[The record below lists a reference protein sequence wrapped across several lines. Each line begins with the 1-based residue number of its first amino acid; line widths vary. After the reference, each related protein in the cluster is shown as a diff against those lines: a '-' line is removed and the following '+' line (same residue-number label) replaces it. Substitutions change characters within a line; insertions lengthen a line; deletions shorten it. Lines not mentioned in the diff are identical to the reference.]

1 MKKSEKLCD
10 EMELIDE
17 QYIEEAEQ
25 AAGDCSPVRRRRIV
39 LRRALIAAAV
49 VAVVASVV
57 VIAGEIHHDKTITT
71 PDGKTVE
78 LDYSGTEDMLN
89 GDNVDKYT
97 DQSGNTYSFNKDGLN
112 TSYATSLEKYKEN
125 YYRYQNGEYET
136 VEEKTAV
143 ETASAE
149 LSSRYGKY
157 FDSMQ
162 LINTTYAEG
171 DGIWYVTF
179 AQLIGEDDII
189 EGITCN
195 ASVLPDGTIGSSA
208 LVGVPDFEGIGDEQV
223 KGITYDMIS
232 HDVENTLVAKYGD
245 SLLSYDIE
253 RIWLRNE
260 NGRVVVAAA
269 VRALFLSEEGKEIP
283 EEWPLFT
290 YELND

>member
-1 MKKSEKLCD
+1 MKSSE
-10 EMELIDE
+10 EMMNSLLERRRVYNE
-17 QYIEEAEQ
+17 NK
-25 AAGDCSPVRRRRIV
+25 GVTGKRGVRRPAMKRVLIV
-39 LRRALIAAAV
+39 AAV

-97 DQSGNTYSFNKDGLN
+97 DQSGNTYLFNKDDLN

-195 ASVLPDGTIGSSA
+195 ASVLPDGTIESSA
-208 LVGVPDFEGIGDEQV
+208 LVGVPEFEGIGDEQV
-223 KGITYDMIS
+223 KGITFERIVNDIEQAFNERYGD
-232 HDVENTLVAKYGD
+232 TLV
-245 SLLSYDIE
+245 SYEID
-253 RIWLRNE
+253 RIWLKNDD
-260 NGRVVVAAA
+260 GRVCVAVSATPEISMDDGST
-269 VRALFLSEEGKEIP
+269 RTEEL
-283 EEWPLFT
+283 PLFT
-290 YELND
+290 YEING

>member
-1 MKKSEKLCD
+1 MKSSE
-10 EMELIDE
+10 EMTRCLLE
-17 QYIEEAEQ
+17 
-25 AAGDCSPVRRRRIV
+25 RRRIYNENKGVTGKRVGRRPAMKRV
-39 LRRALIAAAV
+39 LIVAAV

-78 LDYSGTEDMLN
+78 LDYSGTEEMLN

-125 YYRYQNGEYET
+125 YYRYRNGEYET

-149 LSSRYGKY
+149 LSSRYGEY
-157 FDSMQ
+157 FDSME
-162 LINTTYAEG
+162 LVNTTYVEG

-195 ASVLPDGTIGSSA
+195 ASVLPDGTIESSA
-208 LVGVPDFEGIGDEQV
+208 LVGVPEFEGIGDEQV
-223 KGITYDMIS
+223 KGITFERIVNDIEQAFNERYGD
-232 HDVENTLVAKYGD
+232 TLV
-245 SLLSYDIE
+245 SYEID
-253 RIWLRNE
+253 RIWLKNDD
-260 NGRVVVAAA
+260 GRVCVAVSATPEISMDDGST
-269 VRALFLSEEGKEIP
+269 RAD
-283 EEWPLFT
+283 EWPLFT
-290 YELND
+290 YEING

>member
-1 MKKSEKLCD
+1 MKRPEKLRD
-10 EMELIDE
+10 MMELIDE
-17 QYIEEAEQ
+17 KYIEEAEQ
-25 AAGDCSPVRRRRIV
+25 AVRHGSPARKRGIV
-39 LRRALIAAAV
+39 LRRVLVAAAV

-78 LDYSGTEDMLN
+78 LDYSGTEDN
-89 GDNVDKYT
+89 NVDKYT
-97 DQSGNTYSFNKDGLN
+97 DQSGNTYLFNKDDLN

-162 LINTTYAEG
+162 LINTTYVEG

-208 LVGVPDFEGIGDEQV
+208 LVGVPEFEGIGDEQV
-223 KGITYDMIS
+223 KGITFERIV
-232 HDVENTLVAKYGD
+232 HDIEQAFNERYGD
-245 SLLSYDIE
+245 ESVSMGIG
-253 RIWLRNE
+253 RIWLKSDSDH
-260 NGRVVVAAA
+260 VYVAVYASA
-269 VRALFLSEEGKEIP
+269 EIP
-283 EEWPLFT
+283 QDDGSTITDEWPLFT